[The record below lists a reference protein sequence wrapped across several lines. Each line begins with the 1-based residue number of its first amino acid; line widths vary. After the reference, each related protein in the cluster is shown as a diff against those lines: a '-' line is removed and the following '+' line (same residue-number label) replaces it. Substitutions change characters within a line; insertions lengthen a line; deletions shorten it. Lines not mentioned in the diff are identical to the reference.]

1 MTAKGVGLVFRC
13 SPSRILMRPTSVH
26 SSAKRL
32 CWNDGCSHLEAPPGT
47 ATDGPQSSDLRQ
59 NCGGTAGGC
68 LHVLAGNPGGRD
80 VVALG
85 CACDLHRGRG
95 PRHSRWLFC
104 PQPGPAVELWPHA

>member
-1 MTAKGVGLVFRC
+1 MEAKGGGLVFRW

-68 LHVLAGNPGGRD
+68 LHVLAGNPGGRG
-80 VVALG
+80 VVGLG
-85 CACDLHRGRG
+85 CAFV
-95 PRHSRWLFC
+95 LFC
-104 PQPGPAVELWPHA
+104 GPGHRPFCWFFFPPAWPPARLL